1 MEAGEFFIR
10 GYVIS
15 SKKNC
20 VYSFSA
26 TIAGHVANVT
36 RDFC

>member
-10 GYVIS
+10 GYAIN

-20 VYSFSA
+20 VHSFSA